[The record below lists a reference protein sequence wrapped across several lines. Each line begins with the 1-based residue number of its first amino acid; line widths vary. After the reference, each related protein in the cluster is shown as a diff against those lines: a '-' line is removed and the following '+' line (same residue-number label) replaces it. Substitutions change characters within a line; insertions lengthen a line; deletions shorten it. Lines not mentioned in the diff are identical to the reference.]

1 MPNPDQLARIRTAP
15 GFIAAL
21 DQSGGST
28 PKALAAYGIGAE
40 RYGDDAEMF
49 DLVHAMRARV
59 ITSPAFTSE
68 RVIGAILFERTMDGA
83 IESRPTAEHLWEVKG
98 IVPFLKIDKGLA
110 ERADDA
116 QVMKPMPELDSLLDR
131 AVAAGIFGTK
141 ERSVIHGANPAGVA
155 AVVDQQFEVARRVLD
170 KGLVPIIE
178 PEVSISAPDK
188 AEAEALLRD
197 ALVAGLDA
205 LPEDAVVMLKLTI
218 PTEDGFY
225 SPLMAHPRVARVVAL
240 SGGYPR
246 EEANER
252 LSRNP
257 GLIASFS
264 RALLEGL
271 SDGQSQEE
279 FDAALAAT
287 IDGVYRASLA

>member
-1 MPNPDQLARIRTAP
+1 MTNPDQLARIRSAP

-28 PKALAAYGIGAE
+28 PKALAAYGVGAD
-40 RYGDDAEMF
+40 RYSNDAEMF
-49 DLVHAMRARV
+49 DLVHAMRTRV
-59 ITSPAFTSE
+59 ITSPSFTSE
-68 RVIGAILFERTMDGA
+68 RIIGAILFERTMDGA
-83 IESRPTAEHLWEVKG
+83 IEGRPTAEYLWDVKG

-141 ERSVIHGANPAGVA
+141 ERSVIHGANPTGVK
-155 AVVDQQFEVARRVLD
+155 AVVDQQFEVARKVLA

-178 PEVSISAPDK
+178 PEVSITAPDK

-218 PTEDGFY
+218 PSEDGFY
-225 SPLMAHPRVARVVAL
+225 SPLMEHPRVARVVAL

-279 FDAALAAT
+279 FDATLAAT
-287 IDGVYRASLA
+287 IDGVYRASIA

>member
-1 MPNPDQLARIRTAP
+1 MTNPDQLARIRTAP

-28 PKALAAYGIGAE
+28 PKALAAYGIGAD
-40 RYGDDAEMF
+40 RYSGDAEMF
-49 DLVHAMRARV
+49 DLVHAMRTRV
-59 ITSPAFTSE
+59 ITSPSFTSE
-68 RVIGAILFERTMDGA
+68 RIIGAILFERTMDGQ
-83 IESRPTAEHLWEVKG
+83 IEGRPTAEYLWDVKG

-116 QVMKPMPELDSLLDR
+116 QVMRPIPELDSLLDR
-131 AVAAGIFGTK
+131 ALAAGIFGTK
-141 ERSVIHGANPAGVA
+141 ERSVIHGANPAGIT

-178 PEVSISAPDK
+178 PEVSIDAPDK

-197 ALVAGLDA
+197 ALMAGLDA

-218 PTEDGFY
+218 PSEDGFY
-225 SPLMAHPRVARVVAL
+225 SPLMSHPRVARVVAL

-271 SDGQSQEE
+271 SDGQSQDE
-279 FDAALAAT
+279 FDATLAAT
-287 IDGVYRASLA
+287 IDGVYRASIA